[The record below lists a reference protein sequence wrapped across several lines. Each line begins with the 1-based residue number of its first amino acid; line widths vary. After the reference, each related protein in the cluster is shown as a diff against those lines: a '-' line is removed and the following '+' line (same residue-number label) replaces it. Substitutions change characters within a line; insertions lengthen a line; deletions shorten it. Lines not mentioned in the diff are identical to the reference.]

1 MKLYIFSIVLDGMPW
16 ITQHIQIFN
25 RLSPA
30 IDWNWII
37 VEGAASNT
45 RDTRWCKPNQPR
57 LSADGT
63 TEYLDGLS
71 NHPRVRVIRNK
82 IWDGKVSMC
91 NAALNLAAAPGV
103 LLQVDSDEIWTAVQI
118 EKIVERFATDLVD
131 VMKFDCNYFI
141 GPNIVTTDHS
151 ADWIRAWRY
160 EPGMQFDTHEPPVL
174 AGNKGLVAPRELTR
188 AAGLMFDHMSYVTIA
203 QVKAKEQFYGYTGA
217 TSQWQ
222 KLQQNK
228 TWPIPVLRS
237 FLKFAGARAAAD
249 RYVS

>member
-1 MKLYIFSIVLDGMPW
+1 MMLHIFSIVLDGFPW
-16 ITQHIQIFN
+16 ITQHIQVFN
-25 RLSPA
+25 RLK
-30 IDWNWII
+30 IDWRWTI
-37 VEGAASNT
+37 VEGASANT
-45 RDTRWCKPNQPR
+45 HDTRWCKATPPR
-57 LSADGT
+57 LSVDGT
-63 TEYLDGLS
+63 SEYIDGLS

-82 IWDGKVSMC
+82 IWDGKVAMC
-91 NAALNLAAAPGV
+91 NAALRMATEPGV
-103 LLQVDSDEIWTAVQI
+103 LLQVDSDEIWTADQI
-118 EKIVERFATDLVD
+118 EKIVELFKTQPFS

-160 EPGMQFDTHEPPVL
+160 EPGMRFDTHEPPVL
-174 AGNKGLVAPRELTR
+174 AGNKGLVAPRDLTR
-188 AAGLMFDHMSYVTIA
+188 ANGLMFDHMSYVTIA

-217 TSQWQ
+217 TGQWQ

-237 FLKFAGARAAAD
+237 FLRFAGAGAAAD